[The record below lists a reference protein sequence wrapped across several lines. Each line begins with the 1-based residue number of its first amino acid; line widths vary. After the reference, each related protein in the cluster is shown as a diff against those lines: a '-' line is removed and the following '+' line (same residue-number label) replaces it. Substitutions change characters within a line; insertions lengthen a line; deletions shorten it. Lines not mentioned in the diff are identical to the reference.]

1 MRVGLADDQ
10 VFPRHGLQVSP
21 DGSLTSPRAH
31 CDATARRQARV
42 ASRSTR
48 AARQW
53 TLQLGKDGNKMSNRF
68 SANAD
73 WAPASAEEEPR
84 QDALDTEDLE
94 NSVFLSVEEIE
105 RLIAYCEAPAL
116 LWRDEPET
124 ARAPEPFGMIA

>member
-1 MRVGLADDQ
+1 
-10 VFPRHGLQVSP
+10 
-21 DGSLTSPRAH
+21 
-31 CDATARRQARV
+31 
-42 ASRSTR
+42 
-48 AARQW
+48 
-53 TLQLGKDGNKMSNRF
+53 MSNRF

-73 WAPASAEEEPR
+73 WAPASVEQEPR

-94 NSVFLSVEEIE
+94 NFRLLSVEEIE